1 MLLTDE
7 QATKLMMINNEV
19 ITTEKTEHYKMLAPI
34 YFETAVEYCNN
45 PVITIDNA
53 LVFIAKAIQY
63 YTNHAGLTSR
73 SGGTVSYAYTT
84 DLPTAV
90 LLPLKPFKKLRW

>member
-7 QATKLMMINNEV
+7 QATKLMMINGEV
-19 ITTEKTEHYKMLAPI
+19 ITAEKTEHYKMLAPI
-34 YFETAVEYCNN
+34 YFDTAVEYCNN
-45 PVITIDNA
+45 PAITIDNA

>member
-7 QATKLMMINNEV
+7 QATKLMIINNEV
-19 ITTEKTEHYKMLAPI
+19 ITAEKTEHYKMLAPI
-34 YFETAVEYCNN
+34 YFDVAIEYCNN
-45 PVITIDNA
+45 PKITFDNA

>member
-7 QATKLMMINNEV
+7 QATKLMMINGEV
-19 ITTEKTEHYKMLAPI
+19 ITAEKTEHYKMLAPI
-34 YFETAVEYCNN
+34 YFDAAVEYCNN
-45 PVITIDNA
+45 PAITIDNA

>member
-7 QATKLMMINNEV
+7 QVTKLMMINNEV
-19 ITTEKTEHYKMLAPI
+19 ITTEKTEHYKTLAQI
-34 YFETAVEYCNN
+34 YFDVAVEHCNN
-45 PVITIDNA
+45 PAITIDNA

>member
-7 QATKLMMINNEV
+7 QATKLMMINGEV
-19 ITTEKTEHYKMLAPI
+19 ITAEKTEHYKMLAPI
-34 YFETAVEYCNN
+34 YFDTAVEYCNN
-45 PVITIDNA
+45 PAITIDNA

-90 LLPLKPFKKLRW
+90 LLPLKSFKKLRW

>member
-45 PVITIDNA
+45 PAITIDNA

>member
-7 QATKLMMINNEV
+7 QVTKLMMINSEV

-45 PVITIDNA
+45 PAITIDNA

>member
-7 QATKLMMINNEV
+7 QATKLMMINGEV
-19 ITTEKTEHYKMLAPI
+19 ITAEKTEHYKMLAPI
-34 YFETAVEYCNN
+34 YFDVAVEHCNN
-45 PVITIDNA
+45 PAITIDNA